1 MQIVCINDYAGE
13 VDSEILTYGKIYEGD
28 ESWDEMS
35 YSIMADNNVLTN
47 VVKNRFTTVEKW
59 REMKLTAL
67 LE

>member
-47 VVKNRFTTVEKW
+47 VVKNRFTTVDKW